1 MISIFFIFSFL
12 LPRFASALTE
22 SLAPSQK
29 ILTTRN
35 QQLRREMS
43 EDQYQPYSYR
53 PLDRSRKE
61 IRLIFVVNQDE
72 IQFLAE
78 TINADPEVSSDL
90 ASVRSLEDTYPVCCT
105 IQHVS
110 LEDKPAYAALSYT
123 WGDANRMRR
132 LVVEE
137 DGRSFELR
145 VTENLDSALRHIAIN
160 GEFWIDAVCINQ
172 DEELEKS
179 WQVQQM
185 WTIYNSAEYTAT

>member
-1 MISIFFIFSFL
+1 
-12 LPRFASALTE
+12 
-22 SLAPSQK
+22 
-29 ILTTRN
+29 
-35 QQLRREMS
+35 MS

-90 ASVRSLEDTYPVCCT
+90 ASVRSLEGTYPVCCT

-185 WTIYNSAEYTAT
+185 WTI

>member
-1 MISIFFIFSFL
+1 
-12 LPRFASALTE
+12 
-22 SLAPSQK
+22 
-29 ILTTRN
+29 
-35 QQLRREMS
+35 MS

-110 LEDKPAYAALSYT
+110 DNQVTVACATLGKFCQISLLPLRTEQHNNIIRDQYNQPSKPQFITPKKTHVQYATVMSPA
-123 WGDANRMRR
+123 A
-132 LVVEE
+132 
-137 DGRSFELR
+137 F
-145 VTENLDSALRHIAIN
+145 
-160 GEFWIDAVCINQ
+160 
-172 DEELEKS
+172 
-179 WQVQQM
+179 
-185 WTIYNSAEYTAT
+185 